1 MISVKRV
8 IDNINKLIIKSLS
21 ETDNSNWDPNYFT
34 KIKNLEKRLLTIESI
49 GSNRKYWVKS

>member
-34 KIKNLEKRLLTIESI
+34 KIKNLEKD
-49 GSNRKYWVKS
+49 Y